1 MAAPAFWGRKPFAP
15 SFIQVIN
22 IFFRQLTA
30 QPEKPIFGGLDVS
43 EDQEPMQ
50 IKISGKHLDI
60 GEGLRHHIDTRL
72 QSFRERFFEGSVHGS
87 VTLEKR
93 RGFFLSDCSL
103 HLATGLHLQA
113 HGENTDAQACVDAA
127 LLHLEKQ
134 LKKYK
139 QRLKDH
145 HRQPREPRATQEA
158 MAYVIQQE
166 DHLVDEPAGLNAPV
180 IAESAA
186 TIPQLSV
193 GEAVM
198 QLDISTTPFVLF
210 HNIKEG
216 RLNLIYRRPD
226 GNIGWLDPT
235 PSDHKMMARA

>member
-1 MAAPAFWGRKPFAP
+1 
-15 SFIQVIN
+15 
-22 IFFRQLTA
+22 
-30 QPEKPIFGGLDVS
+30 
-43 EDQEPMQ
+43 MQ

-60 GEGLRHHIDTRL
+60 GDALRLHIEARL
-72 QSFRERFFEGSVHGS
+72 QSFRERFFEGSVHGN
-87 VTLEKR
+87 VTLEKQ
-93 RGFFLSDCSL
+93 RGRFLSDCSL

-113 HGENTDAQACVDAA
+113 HAENSDPQACVDGA
-127 LLHLEKQ
+127 LAHLEKQ

-145 HRQPREPRATQEA
+145 HRQPREGRAA
-158 MAYVIQQE
+158 RDAVAYIIQQE
-166 DHLVDEPAGLNAPV
+166 ELLDEEPASLNAPV

-186 TIPQLSV
+186 KIAQLSV

-210 HNIKEG
+210 HNTKEG
-216 RLNLIYRRPD
+216 RLNLVYRRPD

-235 PSDHKMMARA
+235 PVARV